1 MPVSSMRL
9 KSPRLRAALIA
20 RDSRDRVFLLQHT
33 RPQGAYWVFPG
44 GGVDAGETVEEAV
57 AREIMEELGVGCRI
71 ERLVAVG
78 ELILPDRH
86 VVDFF
91 LLGTLENPERI
102 HIREGE
108 GISDSGWFSLP
119 DLAGITVLPPE
130 IVPLLGSMAELS
142 EGQIAYLSKYKIAAR
157 KLSNPQTE

>member
-1 MPVSSMRL
+1 MRIT
-9 KSPRLRAALIA
+9 SPRLRAALIA
-20 RDSRDRVFLLQHT
+20 RDSHDRVFLLQHT
-33 RPQGAYWVFPG
+33 RRQGAWWVLPG

-57 AREIMEELGVGCRI
+57 AREIREELDVGCRV

-91 LLGTLENPERI
+91 LLGTLENPDLIR
-102 HIREGE
+102 IREGE

-130 IVPLLGSMAELS
+130 IVPVLGSMAELR
-142 EGQIAYLSKYKIAAR
+142 EGEIAYLGKYKITSM
-157 KLSNPQTE
+157 KLFTPWRS